1 MAPFGG
7 QLTFFCLPAKFSN
20 AKTKTMK
27 QLVVTLFMS
36 VCALSLTA
44 QDKTIK
50 TIQATADQKPFA
62 ADTTHISGWRTG
74 GVFNLNFGQGS
85 ARNWAAGAEKFSM
98 SFAGYLSLYAR
109 YRSGKFRWDNTLDLG
124 YALVN
129 TTSTGLRKT
138 DDKIDLYSKAG
149 RELNKNFSLAGVLN
163 FKTQFAE
170 GYDYNYLGK
179 GYRKSTSNFM
189 APAYLIIAPGIDWHP
204 EQYFSI
210 FFSPVS
216 ARFVIVTNNPGAYF
230 FPNGVIPAADGGG
243 FELPLAAGY
252 GVDPRRKIRAEVGG
266 FASINFAKELFKN
279 VSYKSRMD
287 LYANYLATERF
298 TATGPGQIDVEKN
311 AAKPQNVDV
320 FWTNLIVMK
329 VNKFLNVTYNFDLIY
344 DDDVRQFGD
353 EKTSAAA
360 QLRSL
365 LAVGFSLT
373 F

>member
-1 MAPFGG
+1 
-7 QLTFFCLPAKFSN
+7 
-20 AKTKTMK
+20 MK
-27 QLVVTLFMS
+27 KVIFATILS
-36 VCALSLTA
+36 VSMIPVLA

-50 TIQATADQKPFA
+50 GIQSTADQKPFA
-62 ADTTHISGWRTG
+62 QDTTHKSGWRTG
-74 GVFNLNFGQGS
+74 GVFTLNFGQGS

-163 FKTQFAE
+163 FKTQFAD

-179 GYRKSTSNFM
+179 GYKKATSSFM
-189 APAYLIIAPGIDWHP
+189 APAYLIIAPGIDYHP
-204 EQYFSI
+204 TEYFSV
-210 FFSPVS
+210 FVSPVS
-216 ARFVIVTNNPGAYF
+216 ARFVIVTNNPGSYF

-252 GVDPRRKIRAEVGG
+252 GVDPGRKIRAEVGG
-266 FASINFAKELFKN
+266 FASINFGKELFKN

-287 LYANYLATERF
+287 LYANYLSTDRF
-298 TATGPGQIDVEKN
+298 TATGPNQIDIERN

-329 VNKFLNVTYNFDLIY
+329 VN
-344 DDDVRQFGD
+344 
-353 EKTSAAA
+353 
-360 QLRSL
+360 RSQR
-365 LAVGFSLT
+365 
-373 F
+373 